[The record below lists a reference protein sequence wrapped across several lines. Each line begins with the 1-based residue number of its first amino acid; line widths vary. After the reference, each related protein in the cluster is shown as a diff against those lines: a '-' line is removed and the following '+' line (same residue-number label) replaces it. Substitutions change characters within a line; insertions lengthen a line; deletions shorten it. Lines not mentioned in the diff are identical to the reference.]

1 MLQQTQVVTVLQY
14 YSKWMSRWPTFSH
27 LAQASLNE
35 VNEVWAGMGYYSRA
49 KRLWEAA
56 KKVCLLHLPLSLL
69 VAATI
74 TQYFMNFIFGGSW
87 GIEQ

>member
-1 MLQQTQVVTVLQY
+1 MLQQTQVVAVIPY
-14 YSKWMSRWPTFSH
+14 YLKWMSRWSTFSQ

-56 KKVCLLHLPLSLL
+56 KKVGPIFFRHFLVLLHVRVSNSSRC
-69 VAATI
+69 A
-74 TQYFMNFIFGGSW
+74 FNRCMKN
-87 GIEQ
+87 